1 VIVPPWFSA
10 LLFSGGTF
18 ARTGTAT
25 FVDADGIVQTAE
37 TGVRRAEHYIAGTR
51 TLLLEGQR
59 TNLCIR
65 SEEFD
70 TWANVTTT
78 VTANAITAPDGTTTA
93 DLLTSAAT
101 DSRRERNLVAFTGDG
116 EKSIAVY
123 AKAGT
128 AATASVR
135 LVDNTAAVIRHRVTI
150 TWTAG
155 VPTLSTLQGAGTLY
169 PVEALANGWYRIL
182 FSVTGVVAANTNTIS
197 VYGDTTVGT
206 AGTYFWGAQAENAV
220 VPSSYI
226 KTEGTTITRNA
237 DSLFFPFE
245 RRPQAMTVYVRTVNI
260 GAFTNSGTS
269 TNFWQIGGQNPTTGV
284 RFTGRVEAVTPQT
297 IVQYSDGVNP
307 NANAQVAASPSPVR
321 GDLIEMRGVL
331 KANWGTT
338 NGVSVNNAAEV
349 TANSPVTNFST
360 AAFAQERLWLSGP
373 LIATNNPVAYT
384 HVTAVPGEK
393 SMAEMRVIAGVS

>member
-1 VIVPPWFSA
+1 VPT
-10 LLFSGGTF
+10 GGTLP
-18 ARTGTAT
+18 
-25 FVDADGIVQTAE
+25 I
-37 TGVRRAEHYIAGTR
+37 R
-51 TLLLEGQR
+51 TLLLEPQR
-59 TNLCIR
+59 TNKCIR
-65 SEEFD
+65 SQELD
-70 TWANVTTT
+70 LWGNSGVT
-78 VTANAITAPDGTTTA
+78 VTANDAIAPDGTLTA
-93 DLLTSAAT
+93 ELLAAT
-101 DSRRERNLVAFTGDG
+101 TSTANFIEQTYFVTAVT
-116 EKSIAVY
+116 ECTAVY
-123 AKAGT
+123 LKAGT
-128 AATASVR
+128 APTTGLR
-135 LVDNTAAVIRHRVTI
+135 MWDNTLSVSRHFVTV
-150 TWTAG
+150 TWAAG
-155 VPTLSTLQGAGTLY
+155 VPTLATTAGSGTLF
-169 PVEALANGWYRIL
+169 PPEPLGNGWWRIGFNASGL
-182 FSVTGVVAANTNTIS
+182 SAANSNRVQIFPDRTGTS
-197 VYGDTTVGT
+197 GTVYAWGVQEET
-206 AGTYFWGAQAENAV
+206 AA

-226 KTEGTTITRNA
+226 PTAATTITRNA

-245 RRPQAMTVYVRTVNI
+245 RRPQEMTVYVRTVNI